1 MYTALVAELDDA
13 TLERMGR
20 DLGDLFFDAL
30 AVEIEEAKI
39 RVPMCLDRD
48 QEPIAE
54 FTAGLLRHTLGR
66 DDNGLFLLPTKSV
79 ALGRRLEA
87 LRDSLESERVAA

>member
-13 TLERMGR
+13 TLDRMGR

-39 RVPMCLDRD
+39 RVPMPLDRD
-48 QEPIAE
+48 QEAIAE
-54 FTAGLLRHTLGR
+54 MTAGVLRHVLGR
-66 DDNGLFLLPTKSV
+66 DPTGLYLLPTKSV
-79 ALGRRLEA
+79 ALKRRLDA
-87 LRDSLESERVAA
+87 IRNSLESERAAA